1 MEEARYWMWAGKSK
15 PDLDPH
21 LLAATAAAMNSSY
34 NESWE
39 EQAFA
44 EDAAG
49 VLGGCVW
56 PPRSYSC
63 SFCRRE
69 FRSAQALGGHM
80 NVHRRD
86 RARLKQSPAVLPSSA
101 DQVIILPPHIN
112 NAAVVNYPA
121 SLDAPPPPPYSYYN
135 SSSHENICSFLYSNP
150 NPEFSPTSQARVSH
164 PAKVV
169 DADDTMTSSPP
180 PPNPCFLSS
189 SSLAVR
195 KNDREIYN
203 MVPSLLHS
211 IPRSWSSFIA
221 EKRDGAVLSDSIRN
235 DGEKKSTAG
244 VDHQQEISRA
254 TEKAAAEDCVT
265 DDLSTSL
272 NLVVRRTQTNTSSD
286 EEVASFKRR
295 KIESTK
301 PDKSEVFKFSSGSVE
316 DELDLELRLGN
327 ILQR

>member
-1 MEEARYWMWAGKSK
+1 MEEARYWMWAAKSK
-15 PDLDPH
+15 PDLNPH
-21 LLAATAAAMNSSY
+21 LLAATAAMNSSY
-34 NESWE
+34 GESWE

-86 RARLKQSPAVLPSSA
+86 RARLKQSPATLPSST
-101 DQVIILPPHIN
+101 DQVIILPPHTN
-112 NAAVVNYPA
+112 NGAAVVNYPA

-135 SSSHENICSFLYSNP
+135 SSSHDNICSFLYNNP
-150 NPEFSPTSQARVSH
+150 NPEFSPTSHARVSH

-169 DADDTMTSSPP
+169 DGDDTMTSSSP

-189 SSLAVR
+189 NSLAVQ
-195 KNDREIYN
+195 KNNREIN
-203 MVPSLLHS
+203 MVPSSLHS

-221 EKRDGAVLSDSIRN
+221 EKRDGAVLSDSIKN

-244 VDHQQEISRA
+244 VNHQQEISRA
-254 TEKAAAEDCVT
+254 AEKAAAEDCVT

-316 DELDLELRLGN
+316 ELDLELRLGN